1 MFEKFL
7 SVIYKH
13 FPTCWIHHGLRW
25 WRMSS
30 TKGLFTGRSATQV
43 SQCHEER
50 FDICEVCRVFI
61 LVRHLKFSKTSSH
74 KISNK
79 LHTFVNFGDHRPFSK
94 QLSHALLR
102 IFQWNKLSSGMAI
115 ITPSPSFLRVV
126 YPTEPSL
133 HCVSYLH
140 NALCKKRPSI
150 RPRLKVTTIN
160 RFHCHTA
167 NYIYPSAK

>member
-1 MFEKFL
+1 
-7 SVIYKH
+7 
-13 FPTCWIHHGLRW
+13 
-25 WRMSS
+25 
-30 TKGLFTGRSATQV
+30 
-43 SQCHEER
+43 
-50 FDICEVCRVFI
+50 
-61 LVRHLKFSKTSSH
+61 
-74 KISNK
+74 
-79 LHTFVNFGDHRPFSK
+79 
-94 QLSHALLR
+94 
-102 IFQWNKLSSGMAI
+102 MAI

-167 NYIYPSAK
+167 NYIYPSAKQKLLCIMKVQLSFTVNIHCTYMWCFKTKTNNDVCIAPHLEILLLPQILALVSGQFFKRITSSTSPRYSYTSSYHSLIYFMEPFILIR